1 MTAIN
6 ISLHD
11 LSKKIESHFLKE
23 AAARAQQGD
32 IPDVPPSTAPGSP
45 LTDQY
50 VRSRSTE

>member
-11 LSKKIESHFLKE
+11 LSKKIESHLLEE

-32 IPDVPPSTAPGSP
+32 IPDVPP
-45 LTDQY
+45 
-50 VRSRSTE
+50 